1 MISIRRI
8 LLNMF
13 FLAGKISQPLNKVC
27 CQTTHPELNNNESNL
42 TYELLGSKGTPLN
55 KVCSSSTHPELNNND
70 LNSLYVNEPGLSTR
84 FSRRQCTAIAH
95 EVRRGRR
102 GVHNGTS
109 EDPSTS
115 GGRRRRH
122 DGANPSCQSRRF
134 GKSTL
139 VIDEVRSHDA
149 EQNSTTRWADIT
161 RAVRCV
167 TK

>member
-1 MISIRRI
+1 
-8 LLNMF
+8 MF
-13 FLAGKISQPLNKVC
+13 VYKAPRQHTVRLQCEEFLNKVC
-27 CQTTHPELNNNESNL
+27 CQTTHPELRQFEQGGESN
-42 TYELLGSKGTPLN
+42 S
-55 KVCSSSTHPELNNND
+55 HPELLNNND

-102 GVHNGTS
+102 GVHNGAS
-109 EDPSTS
+109 RSRCREDPSTS

-122 DGANPSCQSRRF
+122 KGANPSCQSRRF
-134 GKSTL
+134 DGSTL
-139 VIDEVRSHDA
+139 AIDEVRSHDA

-161 RAVRCV
+161 HAVTCV

>member
-27 CQTTHPELNNNESNL
+27 TQTPHPELNNNESNL
-42 TYELLGSKGTPLN
+42 TYELLGSKGAP
-55 KVCSSSTHPELNNND
+55 LNNND

-102 GVHNGTS
+102 GVHNVQ
-109 EDPSTS
+109 DDKP
-115 GGRRRRH
+115 RK
-122 DGANPSCQSRRF
+122 QS
-134 GKSTL
+134 
-139 VIDEVRSHDA
+139 
-149 EQNSTTRWADIT
+149 N
-161 RAVRCV
+161 
-167 TK
+167 